1 MSWLF
6 GKKKQKESPT
16 DSAEETTSVGP
27 SQPDD
32 YIIIEKQ
39 GNPFAPMNPAS
50 GSVSSSSGNSLYP
63 YLNDGSMNYPSVPST
78 IPQQI
83 NNNNNQIEQ
92 QNYLTG
98 VPFKLSKQFDDDQNN
113 EIERLKI
120 DEIISY
126 YSRVNVDNFN
136 YDFGLEESVINELES
151 TTD

>member
-16 DSAEETTSVGP
+16 DPTEETSSVGP
-27 SQPDD
+27 SQSDD
-32 YIIIEKQ
+32 YVIIERR
-39 GNPFAPMNPAS
+39 GNPLAPINPVS
-50 GSVSSSSGNSLYP
+50 GNVSSPSGNSLYP
-63 YLNDGSMNYPSVPST
+63 YLNDGSINYPSVPST

-83 NNNNNQIEQ
+83 NNTNNQIEQ

-98 VPFKLSKQFDDDQNN
+98 VPFELSKQFGDDRDN

-126 YSRVNVDNFN
+126 YSRVNVDSYN